1 METTRRYIADSVAE
15 GLLSVREELGA
26 DAMIVSV
33 KEDPANQNGK
43 VQIIAK
49 ASTPV
54 AQPAVESEIQSMG
67 SALLGKA
74 AEKAQAFVPPV
85 VTPAATQTATNN
97 QKATRTPSSL
107 NHPNTRVK
115 TPPTPQTRIVKPAQ
129 KKTKL
134 SNLSTREKALL
145 SKLYASQ
152 GKTAENSAP
161 ISHAEETV
169 KHINKIYNSRSEDS
183 TTSQTE
189 SGKHVN
195 EMKEIGLEYQ
205 RHIEQPLKVSQFS
218 IPSTAPVLPPEA
230 ASLYFYLMETGIEE
244 NIAEEMVLRL
254 CDKMN
259 PKHGWDRTKVQQ
271 FLNAM
276 VNKQIRTGGV
286 LRKIKKKRTV
296 ALIGPTGVG
305 KTTTIAK
312 LATKMVRNNVSVGL
326 ITIDHFRV
334 GAVDQLKKF
343 AQTMNVPL
351 LAASNQRDFNTAMRA
366 FHSRQVVLIDT
377 AGQNPRDLDLL
388 DRLNQTLRSAGNV
401 ERHLVLSAPTKE
413 RDLNAFIDL
422 YHSIDFDYLLFSKLD
437 ETTTYGGLLNSYF
450 AADRPFSYFTTG
462 QQVPEDIEEASSQRL
477 TELLFH

>member
-1 METTRRYIADSVAE
+1 METRRYIADSVAE

-33 KEDPANQNGK
+33 KENPDKSTGK

-49 ASTPV
+49 AAV
-54 AQPAVESEIQSMG
+54 AQAQVAAMPNLQSAVGSVQSE
-67 SALLGKA
+67 AK
-74 AEKAQAFVPPV
+74 KFVPPTV
-85 VTPAATQTATNN
+85 SPEEPKKVETNPFVMN
-97 QKATRTPSSL
+97 QVSSSL

-115 TPPTPQTRIVKPAQ
+115 TPPPQKTRVVKPAR

-134 SNLSTREKALL
+134 SNLSTKEKALL

-152 GKTAENSAP
+152 GKKVENSSA
-161 ISHAEETV
+161 INNAEKV
-169 KHINKIYNSRSEDS
+169 VQNINKIYNSKPEENDK
-183 TTSQTE
+183 SQTAD
-189 SGKHVN
+189 SQRN
-195 EMKEIGLEYQ
+195 EMKEIGLEYK
-205 RHIEQPLKVSQFS
+205 RHIERPLNVSSFS
-218 IPSTAPVLPPEA
+218 IPSNAPVLPPEA
-230 ASLYFYLMETGIEE
+230 ASLYFYLTETGLDEG
-244 NIAEEMVLRL
+244 IAEEMVLRL
-254 CDKMN
+254 CDKLN
-259 PKHGWDRTKVQQ
+259 PKRGWDREKIKH
-271 FLNAM
+271 FLGAL
-276 VNKQIRTGGV
+276 VDKQVRTGGL

-351 LAASNQRDFNTAMRA
+351 LAASNQRDFNTAIRA

-388 DRLNQTLRSAGNV
+388 DRLNQTLNSAENV

-413 RDLNAFIDL
+413 RDLSAFIDL
-422 YHSIDFDYLLFSKLD
+422 YHSINFDYLLFSKLD

-450 AADRPFSYFTTG
+450 AADKPFSYFTTG
-462 QQVPEDIEEASSQRL
+462 QKVPEDIEEASSDKL
-477 TELLFH
+477 TDLLFH